1 MTFTTGTKLGAY
13 EILAPLGKGGM
24 GEVWRARDTRLNRE
38 VAIKVLPADFAN
50 DADRLQRFEQE
61 AHATSALNHPNILTV
76 HDFGLASA
84 ELGGAPY
91 LVAELLD
98 GEELRAELE
107 RGALAPRKAIE
118 YARQIADGLAA
129 AHAKGIVHR
138 DLKPENLFV
147 TADGRVKIL
156 DFGLAKLRPQP
167 AMNAGSEVA
176 TQKKITDPG
185 TVMGTVGYM
194 SPEQVRGQD
203 VDHRSDIFSF
213 GIILHEML
221 SGQRTFTGDSLVEVM
236 NAILKE
242 EPPELSETNAKIS
255 PQLEKLV
262 RRCLEKKPER
272 RFQTAS
278 DLGFALESLTT
289 LSSSGKHRTEAA
301 PILETTSKRRGW
313 RDRIWMIAAGVL
325 ALALLALS
333 VAYFRRPALEAE
345 TVWLSVNPPDKAE
358 SFTSPA
364 ISPDGRTLAFV
375 ATVEGK
381 TQIWVR
387 SLSASA
393 SRPLAGV
400 ENASWLFWSPDNQFI
415 GFFAAGKPQKIAI
428 SGGTPVPLAEIQTT
442 SLLQTIPGGTWN
454 RDGVILF
461 GSPNKGIQRVS
472 ANGGPV
478 SSVTTI
484 DSSRGEVGHGY
495 PFFLPNGRQFLFH
508 IQHNDPNKQGIY
520 LTSLEGG
527 EAKQLIT
534 TEVRSVWAGENPAT
548 PGAGYLVFI
557 QQGALMAQSFDFGRN
572 QLSGELVRLVEQV
585 QTGRRGFNGQFSLAG
600 NVLVAMEGT
609 TREQLTWVDRTGKKV
624 GTVGPVGA
632 YSGRDLSPDGQR
644 LAVTRYDPK
653 LGTSDIWLFDL
664 VRGTETRF
672 TVDPANDNAP
682 RWSPDGSRI
691 VFSSTRKGMPGLYLK
706 DANGAGQEELLFES
720 ANPKVSLQWTPDG
733 RFILYREQD
742 PQTGLDLWMLP
753 LEGERKPYPWV
764 KTQFS
769 ESTVDGVSPDGKWM
783 AYSSDE
789 SGRNEVYIQA
799 FVPGVPASGSR
810 WPISIGGGAQTR
822 WRRDGRGLYYHHDG
836 KMMEVDVSLGT
847 KVEAGLPRELFEYRT
862 IRADLTRSWNMTKD
876 EQRFLFVTN
885 ADEASLSPFTVVLNW
900 MAEVKK

>member
-1 MTFTTGTKLGAY
+1 MNQEPLPQMKLSHYRLVSKIGA
-13 EILAPLGKGGM
+13 GGM
-24 GEVWRARDTRLNRE
+24 GEVYRARDTRLDRE
-38 VAIKVLPADFAN
+38 VAIKLLPADFAK
-50 DADRLQRFEQE
+50 DADRLKRFEQE
-61 AHATSALNHPNILTV
+61 ARATSALNHPNILTV
-76 HDFGLASA
+76 HDIGTHD
-84 ELGGAPY
+84 GAPFI
-91 LVAELLD
+91 VAELLD
-98 GEELRAELE
+98 GEELRAQLE
-107 RGALAPRKAIE
+107 DGAIAPKKAIE

-129 AHAKGIVHR
+129 AHAKCIVHR

-167 AMNAGSEVA
+167 AMNAGSEVQ

-203 VDHRSDIFSF
+203 LDHRSDIFSF

-221 SGQRTFTGDSLVEVM
+221 SGQRTFTGDSLVELM
-236 NAILKE
+236 NAILKD
-242 EPPELSETNAKIS
+242 EPAELSETNAKIS

-289 LSSSGKHRTEAA
+289 LNSSGANRTEAA
-301 PILETTSKRRGW
+301 PTLATTSKRSGW
-313 RDRIWMIAAGVL
+313 RDRIWMIAAGVFAL
-325 ALALLALS
+325 IAALALG
-333 VAYFRRPALEAE
+333 VAYVRRPALEAE
-345 TVWLSVNPPDKAE
+345 TVWVSVNPPDKAV
-358 SFTSPA
+358 SFNSPA
-364 ISPDGRTLAFV
+364 ISPDGRTLAFI

-381 TQIWVR
+381 MQLWVR
-387 SLSASA
+387 SFSASA
-393 SRPLAGV
+393 PRPLAGV
-400 ENASWLFWSPDNQFI
+400 ANGSWLFWSPDNQFI
-415 GFFAAGKPQKIAI
+415 GFFTAGKLYKIAL
-428 SGGTPVPLAEIQTT
+428 SGGTPAPLLDIQTT
-442 SLLQTIPGGTWN
+442 AGGTWN
-454 RDGVILF
+454 RDGVILV
-461 GSPNKGIQRVS
+461 GSANKGIQRVS

-484 DSSRGEVGHGY
+484 DSSRGEVSHGY

-520 LTSLEGG
+520 LASLEGG

-534 TEVRSVWAGENPAT
+534 TEVSSVWAGENPAT

-572 QLSGELVRLVEQV
+572 QLSGEPVRLVEQV
-585 QTGRRGFNGQFSLAG
+585 QTGLRGFNGQFSLAG

-632 YSGRDLSPDGQR
+632 YGIRDLSPDGQR

-653 LGTSDIWLFDL
+653 LGTGDIWLFDL
-664 VRGTETRF
+664 VRGTETRL
-672 TVDPANDNAP
+672 TVDPADDRFP
-682 RWSPDGSRI
+682 VWSPDGSRI
-691 VFSSTRKGMPGLYLK
+691 VFSSTRKGMSGLYLK
-706 DANGAGQEELLFES
+706 DATGAGQEELLFES
-720 ANPKVSLQWTPDG
+720 ANGKNPMQWSPDG
-733 RFILYREQD
+733 RFILYRESD
-742 PQTGLDLWMLP
+742 PQTRQDLWMLP

-764 KTQFS
+764 KTQFM
-769 ESTVDGVSPDGKWM
+769 ESTGSGISPDGKWM

-789 SGRNEVYIQA
+789 SGRGEVYIQA
-799 FVPGVPASGSR
+799 FEPGVPASGSR
-810 WPISIGGGAQTR
+810 WPISIGGGQQTK
-822 WRRDGRGLYYHHDG
+822 WRRDGRGLYYHLNG

-847 KVEAGLPRELFEYRT
+847 KVEAGLPRELFDSRT
-862 IRADLTRSWNMTKD
+862 IGADLNRAWNMTKD

-885 ADEASLSPFTVVLNW
+885 ADEASVPPFTVVLNW